1 MVYDVTDLYKI
12 NGNYKVYR
20 YGDNDNNITNYNMLL
35 VI

>member
-12 NGNYKVYR
+12 NAKYKVYR
-20 YGDNDNNITNYNMLL
+20 YGDNDNNITNYMLL